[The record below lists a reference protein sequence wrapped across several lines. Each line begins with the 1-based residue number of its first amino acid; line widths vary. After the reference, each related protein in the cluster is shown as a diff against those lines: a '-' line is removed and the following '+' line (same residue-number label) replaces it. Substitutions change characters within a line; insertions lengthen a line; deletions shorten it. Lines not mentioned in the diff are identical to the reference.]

1 MGRDRRVYR
10 LDIIISSLFSLLS
23 LDGSTP
29 LGSAELRRTKRQSLR
44 LSLRVSLRL
53 SLRRF
58 HPDRDLRLRRSLTLH
73 RSVLP
78 HSTDLSA
85 DWKLKPG
92 IAQSS
97 VRRFEV

>member
-29 LGSAELRRTKRQSLR
+29 LGSAELRRTKRRSLRVSLR
-44 LSLRVSLRL
+44 LSLRL

-58 HPDRDLRLRRSLTLH
+58 HPDRDLRRSLTPH